1 MNELENIVKA
11 RLTVRQISS
20 ESCLIYSQ
28 LCGTQAESA
37 AAEVLEGQLR
47 MSSKLA
53 KMESL
58 LKKKGGLRRLWS
70 IFVEMYIELI
80 VRYLDIFSVE
90 SILYIRQQ
98 SIAKL
103 PVILRL
109 YPHPQ

>member
-1 MNELENIVKA
+1 MNELENIVKS

-28 LCGTQAESA
+28 LCGTQAEKSA

-58 LKKKGGLRRLWS
+58 LKK
-70 IFVEMYIELI
+70 
-80 VRYLDIFSVE
+80 
-90 SILYIRQQ
+90 
-98 SIAKL
+98 
-103 PVILRL
+103 
-109 YPHPQ
+109 

>member
-1 MNELENIVKA
+1 MNEVENIVKV
-11 RLTVRQISS
+11 RLAVRQISS

-58 LKKKGGLRRLWS
+58 LKK
-70 IFVEMYIELI
+70 
-80 VRYLDIFSVE
+80 
-90 SILYIRQQ
+90 
-98 SIAKL
+98 
-103 PVILRL
+103 
-109 YPHPQ
+109 